1 MAGSKADDDASKMA
15 EKLLQGW
22 TMLAEYCPMEGCLA
36 PLMRSREGRR
46 YCVSHEMF
54 VMSPEEAEAMRES
67 GAGPGGIDA
76 APAPAHAADA
86 PAAPAPASPERIDF
100 YQKLKQRG
108 GGGPGKRGAG
118 RSDEDLPVAGYGDRV
133 GADRRHASLA
143 GAKGSEDD
151 DAGAEA
157 EAKTTVVVSEDVA
170 AVARATVATLAK
182 KMEEAR
188 RRLETADV
196 SQAEFER
203 LARAVETIAGTSKA
217 CSAIAR

>member
-86 PAAPAPASPERIDF
+86 PAAPAPAS
-100 YQKLKQRG
+100 
-108 GGGPGKRGAG
+108 
-118 RSDEDLPVAGYGDRV
+118 RS
-133 GADRRHASLA
+133 AS
-143 GAKGSEDD
+143 
-151 DAGAEA
+151 
-157 EAKTTVVVSEDVA
+157 
-170 AVARATVATLAK
+170 
-182 KMEEAR
+182 
-188 RRLETADV
+188 
-196 SQAEFER
+196 
-203 LARAVETIAGTSKA
+203 TSTR
-217 CSAIAR
+217 S

>member
-118 RSDEDLPVAGYGDRV
+118 RSDEDLPVA
-133 GADRRHASLA
+133 
-143 GAKGSEDD
+143 
-151 DAGAEA
+151 
-157 EAKTTVVVSEDVA
+157 

-182 KMEEAR
+182 KMEEVR
-188 RRLETADV
+188 RRLETTTVVFASTSAPASIESSV
-196 SQAEFER
+196 SA
-203 LARAVETIAGTSKA
+203 
-217 CSAIAR
+217 